1 MGGTGLLVGVWKRRD
16 CTDFSRFFREGTE
29 FSERAPYTYQREEF
43 TIYIYLCI
51 LLYVQMH
58 RTLLWYL
65 SPPPPI
71 TYNMYIQ
78 GMLHI
83 FAYKYLQNYIWYVM
97 SNTYTHCYFLCLCV
111 QRNREL
117 EATEGLL
124 KCGKSFGIRK
134 VHVKNLK

>member
-1 MGGTGLLVGVWKRRD
+1 MLVGVWKRRD
-16 CTDFSRFFREGTE
+16 CTDFSRFSEKAQNSQKEHHIHIRGKNLPYISIYAYSCMSKCIEHSCGT
-29 FSERAPYTYQREEF
+29 SP
-43 TIYIYLCI
+43 
-51 LLYVQMH
+51 
-58 RTLLWYL
+58 
-65 SPPPPI
+65 PPPPI